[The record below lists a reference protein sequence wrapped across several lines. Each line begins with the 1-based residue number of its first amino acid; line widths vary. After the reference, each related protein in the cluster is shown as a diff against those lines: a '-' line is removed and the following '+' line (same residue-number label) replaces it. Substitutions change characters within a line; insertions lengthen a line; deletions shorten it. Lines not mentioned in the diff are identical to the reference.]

1 MFYSKVIIGRG
12 KMKPKYLNNLIEDS
26 YSIFTRIK
34 SGVRTAGL
42 AALLVATVGIGYA
55 GSKSQDDFKKEDLLP
70 KNPISL
76 EEKTYQQ
83 SKIAFGSDRDGNDEI
98 YIINSDGT
106 GLKRLTNNPA
116 WDYHASWSP
125 DGKKIAF
132 NSSRDGNHEI
142 YVMNSDGTEQKNL
155 TNNPATDFFPSWS
168 PDGKKI
174 AFSSNRGGN
183 FRGIY
188 GNSEIYVMNSDGT
201 EQKRLTNNPAEDYFA
216 SWSPDGKKIAFNS
229 EGDVTKVDFS
239 SGEDVNLEIYVI
251 NVDGT
256 EQRRLALDG
265 RPSWS
270 PDGKKIAF
278 SPFRSNRDVN
288 GEIYVINVDGTEQK
302 RLTNNPAEDYFA
314 SWSPD
319 GKKIAFWSDRDGN
332 DEIYVMNS
340 DGTEQKN
347 LTKNPARDFNP
358 FWSPDGKK
366 IAFNSNRDGDFREIY
381 VMNSDGSQ
389 QTRLT
394 NNPALDTFSSWSP
407 YLPFKL
413 EMQKKK

>member
-26 YSIFTRIK
+26 YSIFTKIK

-216 SWSPDGKKIAFNS
+216 SWSPDGKKIAF
-229 EGDVTKVDFS
+229 
-239 SGEDVNLEIYVI
+239 
-251 NVDGT
+251 
-256 EQRRLALDG
+256 
-265 RPSWS
+265 
-270 PDGKKIAF
+270 
-278 SPFRSNRDVN
+278 
-288 GEIYVINVDGTEQK
+288 
-302 RLTNNPAEDYFA
+302 
-314 SWSPD
+314 
-319 GKKIAFWSDRDGN
+319 WSDRDGN